1 MNCMFIYVYIF
12 LVYFDIIITYLG
24 GCAGRACFPTKW
36 ELNVCEWINE
46 ACGALSAQL

>member
-1 MNCMFIYVYIF
+1 MFIYVYIF
-12 LVYFDIIITYLG
+12 LMYFDIIITYLG

-36 ELNVCEWINE
+36 KLNVCEWINE